1 MFAVEDL
8 MKLGFTRRQVETI
21 ALELGYAR
29 SAEYPE
35 DVHEA
40 LLTKKNQ
47 KKTKPEQAMDDA
59 AQEHA
64 ASMGIDLQDV
74 DEGAQRRAAAMTVGR
89 DALTLYYLAS
99 QQFTV
104 PGLSDTVDA
113 SRNRLKDAL
122 RGEFYEPEAFLSQRA
137 IGTSGSPQSLTGKT
151 ETLPP
156 SADSTDAELSPTS
169 DSAA

>member
-8 MKLGFTRRQVETI
+8 MKLGFTHRQVDTI
-21 ALELGYAR
+21 ASDLGHTR

-35 DVHEA
+35 EVYEA
-40 LLTKKNQ
+40 LLKRKGKKSQ
-47 KKTKPEQAMDDA
+47 PEQTMDDA

-89 DALTLYYLAS
+89 DALTLYYLAT

-113 SRNRLKDAL
+113 SRNRLKEAL

-137 IGTSGSPQSLTGKT
+137 IGTSGTARSLTGKS
-151 ETLPP
+151 ETLLP
-156 SADSTDAELSPTS
+156 STDLTDAEPSPTS